1 MTTRTRMRTMME
13 LTTSL
18 TTYKDNDIDD
28 RDNFDNV
35 DDIDEIEYLVDNI
48 LCQ

>member
-1 MTTRTRMRTMME
+1 MTTMME

-28 RDNFDNV
+28 HDNFDNV
-35 DDIDEIEYLVDNI
+35 DDIDEIEYLDDNI

>member
-1 MTTRTRMRTMME
+1 MME

-48 LCQ
+48 LCQWWHW

>member
-1 MTTRTRMRTMME
+1 MRTMME